1 MATSRDVSI
10 SVIFRWLRKSDKQ
23 PVRVVVEVASPE
35 IVRRLEEE
43 NAQLRKEL
51 GQALDR
57 VDALHRTTYEIL
69 GIINDLKKE
78 KR

>member
-1 MATSRDVSI
+1 MVTSRAVSI
-10 SVIFRWLRKSDKQ
+10 SVIFRWLSKSDQQ